1 MMYWGHVTI
10 VWCFVATC
18 TCVVLAEAIPI
29 DMFYPF
35 GPKHGDRALAK
46 GFVERSERLRVEEGF
61 NYLGSR
67 FYNVWVSNIAIE
79 TVDAIKTYWQVALI
93 LMYVRYVGTSYT

>member
-1 MMYWGHVTI
+1 MCVTI

-18 TCVVLAEAIPI
+18 VVLAGAIPI

-35 GPKHGDRALAK
+35 GPKHGDSALEK
-46 GFVERSERLRVEEGF
+46 GFMERSEPLRVEGGF

-67 FYNVWVSNIAIE
+67 FYNVWVSKIASYKDSRGDQHYCQ
-79 TVDAIKTYWQVALI
+79 VYWH
-93 LMYVRYVGTSYT
+93 T

>member
-1 MMYWGHVTI
+1 MYVTI

-18 TCVVLAEAIPI
+18 VVLAGAIPI
-29 DMFYPF
+29 DMFYSF

-46 GFVERSERLRVEEGF
+46 GFMERSERIKIEGGF

-67 FYNVWVSNIAIE
+67 FYNVWVSKSYRSDKHLRTFWYNIKH
-79 TVDAIKTYWQVALI
+79 TQ
-93 LMYVRYVGTSYT
+93 